1 MNRVAIIDYGMCNLD
16 SVKRA
21 VEICGGTAVIT
32 SNVADIKNSDRI
44 ILPGVGA
51 FPSAMANIRKLS
63 IDVLLFEQVIEKRVP
78 FLGICLGMQ
87 MIATK
92 SWEIQETEG
101 LGWIDGEV
109 IRLDSDKKVR
119 VPHMG
124 WNEVHILRE
133 TPLFEGVQ
141 SGKDFYFVHSYHFRP
156 IDDKVVIAETIY
168 GGKFVSA
175 VQKDN
180 IFGVQFHPEKSLQ
193 SGLRLIKNFLAI

>member
-21 VEICGGTAVIT
+21 VEVCGGTAIIT
-32 SNVADIKNSDRI
+32 SNAADIKNSDRI

-51 FPSAMANIRKLS
+51 FPNAMANIKRLF
-63 IDVLLFEQVIEKRVP
+63 IDVVLFEQVIEKKVP

-92 SWEIQETEG
+92 SWEVQETEG

-124 WNEVHILRE
+124 WNEVHIVRE

-156 IDDKVVIAETIY
+156 IDDKVVIAETVY

-175 VQKDN
+175 VQKEN

-193 SGLRLIKNFLAI
+193 SGLRLIKNFLSI